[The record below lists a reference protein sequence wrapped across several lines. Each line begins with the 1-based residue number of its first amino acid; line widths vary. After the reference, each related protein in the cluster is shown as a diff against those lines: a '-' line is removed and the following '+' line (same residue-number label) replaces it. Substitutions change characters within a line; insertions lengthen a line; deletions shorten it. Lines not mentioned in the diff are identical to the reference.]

1 MAQCLQKYALPES
14 TNESE
19 KCMQHLVVL
28 EKSFLRHLIC
38 EKQQEGYAVITMV
51 DDYNT

>member
-1 MAQCLQKYALPES
+1 MARCLQKYALSES

-38 EKQQEGYAVITMV
+38 EKQQEGYAVITKI